1 MRERKRPGAFGA
13 GSHTTT
19 RLADRQ
25 PESAWSLGKV
35 ARPNKSSFCL
45 TGSPGTLPTVFSWMG
60 YQLCVFTVCFI
71 RKLLK

>member
-35 ARPNKSSFCL
+35 ARPNIILLPDWQPWHSAHCL
-45 TGSPGTLPTVFSWMG
+45 FLDGLSVVCFH
-60 YQLCVFTVCFI
+60 CVFH
-71 RKLLK
+71 